1 MGERKNQKVNTWPRI
16 WGMSRYRTL
25 AAATIRVKPK
35 VKANWQTMMSGRRH
49 AVSPTLIRYS
59 KRKANRMGIPKRK
72 FTKLAVTVTVGKT
85 WAGKK
90 TFFKRL
96 PPSTMDVAPISREVE
111 NQIQGKSPHRRK
123 AAYRSVA
130 ERI

>member
-1 MGERKNQKVNTWPRI
+1 
-16 WGMSRYRTL
+16 
-25 AAATIRVKPK
+25 
-35 VKANWQTMMSGRRH
+35 MMSGKRRTG
-49 AVSPTLIRYS
+49 SPTWTPYS
-59 KRKANRMGIPKRK
+59 TRKVKRIGIPNKK

-96 PPSTMDVAPISREVE
+96 PPSTMDVAPIIREAE

-123 AAYRSVA
+123 TA
-130 ERI
+130 